1 MLNQIVSHTPVWVW
15 PLLLALIW
23 LGLSQSVTRSLTL
36 KRITI
41 TPLVMTGLSLQ
52 GTVSAFGA
60 DPAVLSVWLIGAAL
74 SAAVVL
80 QQPVPAQTRYD
91 QWTQRFT
98 VPGSWM
104 PLLLILGIFVTKYA
118 VGAALGLNHSLR
130 GNTGF
135 SLGVATLYGVFSG
148 IFLARSA
155 RLWRLAH
162 RGDTL
167 QGSIV
172 SS

>member
-15 PLLLALIW
+15 PLLLALLW
-23 LGLSQSVTRSLTL
+23 LGLSQSMTRSVTL

-52 GTVSAFGA
+52 GTIGAFGA
-60 DPAVLSVWLIGAAL
+60 DPAVLLVWLIGAAL
-74 SAAVVL
+74 SAALVL
-80 QQPVPAQTRYD
+80 QQPVPAHTRYD
-91 QWTQRFT
+91 EWTQRFT
-98 VPGSWM
+98 VPGSWA

-118 VGAALGLNHSLR
+118 VGAALSLDHSLR
-130 GNTGF
+130 GNAGF

-155 RLWRLAH
+155 RLWRLTQRAEAGH
-162 RGDTL
+162 R
-167 QGSIV
+167 SIV
-172 SS
+172 TP